1 MELKD
6 ILAISG
12 QPGLFKY
19 VAQSTNGIIVESL
32 VDGRRSNATG
42 TSKVSALAEI
52 AMFTDDEEIPLWKV
66 FEALYAKTGGKESI
80 SPKSSPE
87 ELKKHFAEILP
98 DYDRDRVHVSD
109 MKKLFSWYNILV
121 GAGMTDFTVKEEPA
135 EEAASEEP
143 EEPGK

>member
-19 VAQSTNGIIVESL
+19 VAQGSNGVIVESL
-32 VDGRRSNATG
+32 LDGRRTNATG
-42 TSKVSALAEI
+42 SSKVSALAEI
-52 AMFTDDEEIPLWKV
+52 AIFTDEEEIPLWRV
-66 FEALYAKTGGKESI
+66 FEALYKNTGGRESI
-80 SPKSSPE
+80 SPKSTPDQ
-87 ELKKHFAEILP
+87 LKAKMVEIVP

-121 GAGMTDFTVKEEPA
+121 GAGMTDFTVEDGSEKEEST
-135 EEAASEEP
+135 EE
-143 EEPGK
+143 

>member
-19 VAQSTNGIIVESL
+19 VAQSNNGIIVESL
-32 VDGRRSNATG
+32 IDGRRTNATG

-52 AMFTDDEEIPLWKV
+52 AMFTDDDEMPLWKV
-66 FEALYAKTGGKESI
+66 FEALYAKTGGKEAI
-80 SPKSSPE
+80 SPKSTPDQ
-87 ELKKHFAEILP
+87 LKASFAEVVP

-121 GAGMTDFTVKEEPA
+121 GAGMTDFSVKDA
-135 EEAASEEP
+135 EEITEGEKTEE
-143 EEPGK
+143 